1 MNMETDSSNQQGIAL
16 GTVLIVSIAI
26 AAVIASIISVSIY
39 HITLMDFLKEKY
51 FFRSSL
57 SYFHLNWHDLSIL
70 INTFSFSTN
79 FIFSRIQ
86 IFTQ

>member
-1 MNMETDSSNQQGIAL
+1 MNTEKDASTQQAIGLGAAL
-16 GTVLIVSIAI
+16 IFAIAI
-26 AAVIASIISVSIY
+26 TTVIGSIISVSIY

-79 FIFSRIQ
+79 LIFSRIQ